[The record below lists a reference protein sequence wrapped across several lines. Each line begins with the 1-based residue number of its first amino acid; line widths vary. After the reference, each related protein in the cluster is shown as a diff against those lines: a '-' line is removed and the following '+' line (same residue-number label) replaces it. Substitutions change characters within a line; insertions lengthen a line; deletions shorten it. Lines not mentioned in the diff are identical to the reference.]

1 MSDPKSLKSL
11 IIAWLDGNLSGAELE
26 QLLQWM
32 EQSPENAS
40 YVSRIRDIWQASLQK
55 ASEFAE
61 TGKEWDRFRSAV
73 EIRIFEKK
81 QQQRHLIRWL
91 TGMAAVLLIGFIG
104 GYWLNREPQKNEPIY
119 ITATA
124 PAGSVASLLL
134 ADSTVVY
141 LNAGSKLT
149 YCPETNASNREV
161 SLNGEAWFDVVKNSN
176 NPFVVRTPV
185 CQVQVLGT
193 RFNVKAYEE
202 ENEVIT
208 TLEEGEIIL
217 GSSPEIK
224 SAGEIRLLPGEQAVI
239 NKTTHKVSV
248 EKVETRYFTSWKD
261 NKLMFIN
268 MNMQELIVILERK
281 FGVNIEVGEPSILN
295 YHYTGTLKNE
305 SVIEVME
312 LIKHTL
318 PVNYHI
324 DGQVIRI
331 VKNKKGGS

>member
-11 IIAWLDGNLSGAELE
+11 IIAWLDGNLTGTELE
-26 QLLQWM
+26 QLLHWM
-32 EQSPENAS
+32 EQSPENAA
-40 YVSRIRDIWQASLQK
+40 YVSRIRDIWQASMQK
-55 ASEFAE
+55 TSEFAE
-61 TGKEWDRFRSAV
+61 TGKEWNRFHSAV
-73 EIRIFEKK
+73 ENRIFEKR
-81 QQQRHLIRWL
+81 QQQLYLIRWL
-91 TGMAAVLLIGFIG
+91 SGMAAVLLIGFIS
-104 GYWLNREPQKNEPIY
+104 GYWLSREPQKNEPIY

-124 PAGSVASLLL
+124 PAGSVTSLLL

-149 YCPETNASNREV
+149 YCPESKTNNREV
-161 SLNGEAWFDVVKNSN
+161 TLNGEAWFDVVKNRN
-176 NPFVVRTPV
+176 KPFVVHTPV

-193 RFNVKAYEE
+193 RFNVKAYEV
-202 ENEVIT
+202 ENEVVT

-217 GSSPEIK
+217 ESSPEIT
-224 SAGEIRLLPGEQAVI
+224 SAGDIRLQPGEQAVI
-239 NKTTHKVSV
+239 SKSTNKVLVK
-248 EKVETRYFTSWKD
+248 KVETRYFTSWKD

-281 FGVNIEVGEPSILN
+281 FGVEIEVGEPSVLN

-318 PVNYHI
+318 PVNYRI

-331 VKNKKGGS
+331 VKN

>member
-1 MSDPKSLKSL
+1 MRDPKSLKSL
-11 IIAWLDGNLSGAELE
+11 IIAWLDGHLTGPELE

-32 EQSPENAS
+32 EQSPENAA
-40 YVSRIRDIWQASLQK
+40 YVSRIRDIWQASMQK

-61 TGKEWDRFRSAV
+61 TGKEWNRFRSTV
-73 EIRIFEKK
+73 ENRIMEKR
-81 QQQRHLIRWL
+81 QQQHNLIRWL
-91 TGMAAVLLIGFIG
+91 TGMAAVLLIGFISG
-104 GYWLNREPQKNEPIY
+104 FSFVKQLQKSEPIY

-149 YCPETNASNREV
+149 YCPESKTNTREV
-161 SLNGEAWFDVVKNSN
+161 SLNGEAWFDVVKNRN
-176 NPFVVRTPV
+176 KPFVVHTPV
-185 CQVQVLGT
+185 CQVKVLGT
-193 RFNVKAYEE
+193 RFNLKAYDV
-202 ENEVIT
+202 ENDVIT
-208 TLEEGEIIL
+208 TLEEGEIML
-217 GSSPEIK
+217 ASSPEIK
-224 SAGEIRLLPGEQAVI
+224 SDGDIRLLPGEQAVI
-239 NKTTHKVSV
+239 SKSNHSVSV
-248 EKVETRYFTSWKD
+248 KNVETRYFTSWKD

-281 FGVNIEVGEPSILN
+281 FGVEIEVGEPSILK

-318 PVNYHI
+318 PVNYRI

-331 VKNKKGGS
+331 NKK